1 MAINRKPITEQNWCW
16 NGTFKT
22 GENMKNFIR
31 SALMSLLFFGSLA
44 HSAYADTSVYSIR
57 VDGLAC
63 PYCAYGI
70 EKKLNQINGVKF
82 IDMDL
87 DKGIVTVETNDVKLE
102 DAQLKQLFQDSGFT
116 YRSKKVSTR

>member
-1 MAINRKPITEQNWCW
+1 MSNRFRKIIVAGLLVMAFTQTVWAA
-16 NGTFKT
+16 KT
-22 GENMKNFIR
+22 
-31 SALMSLLFFGSLA
+31 
-44 HSAYADTSVYSIR
+44 VYSIR

-70 EKKLNQINGVKF
+70 EKKLNELEGVKF

-87 DKGIVTVETNDVKLE
+87 EKGIVTVNTFDVRLD

-116 YRSKKVSTR
+116 YRSKTEFTE